1 MPSLTADLILTFGD
15 TTPETAVPC
24 REPFKFTITY
34 TEESTKRVRVPA
46 GSTDML
52 VSLDTVGD
60 PKFIFIQALSNDV
73 TVKLSDGVATDP
85 APIQLTEADGWIMIA
100 NPEGQS
106 VDRVLLTTPLTPS
119 EGSLVRIVSFE

>member
-1 MPSLTADLILTFGD
+1 MPTLTADLVLTFGD

-34 TEESTKRVRVPA
+34 TEESSKRVRVPA

-60 PKFIFIQALSNDV
+60 PKFVFIRSLSNDV

-85 APIQLTEADGWIMIA
+85 APIQLTEDDGWIMIA
-100 NPEGQS
+100 NSGGQA